1 MRALRGADL
10 FAFQTLPSCR
20 SALHAEPSARRP
32 PSKRST
38 SPGLL
43 AAPITHRRTARTG
56 SLVRTCHRYD
66 IERGVSSDDAIAS
79 RILRRRRG
87 MPRRRLHR
95 GPVPVQYNL
104 RIINAVH
111 AWRRLFRQIAWG
123 YAACTTPPY
132 RRGQHCRR
140 PRAPSHHRR
149 RHAHPWPLPC
159 PSSRHRRPAG
169 RRCRPAAAGGAAAQH
184 R

>member
-1 MRALRGADL
+1 MNLSLFPGGKGESASAARRGFVCLPDPSFLPLCSACRAQR
-10 FAFQTLPSCR
+10 PPR
-20 SALHAEPSARRP
+20 RRP

-95 GPVPVQYNL
+95 GPVPVHYNL
-104 RIINAVH
+104 RIINTVH
-111 AWRRLFRQIAWG
+111 AWRRFSPHPRLISFFLRLFMRFLG
-123 YAACTTPPY
+123 ETFFS
-132 RRGQHCRR
+132 GEM
-140 PRAPSHHRR
+140 
-149 RHAHPWPLPC
+149 
-159 PSSRHRRPAG
+159 
-169 RRCRPAAAGGAAAQH
+169 
-184 R
+184 